1 MVPACYAK
9 SDIQDCMRK
18 LITSYEIEK
27 NHNQMWEKVVKP
39 PQKPTIQN
47 AFKVSPHSMLS
58 SKRAKIPIK
67 KPPDIFIERM
77 TQGTA
82 FRKHNEIKT

>member
-1 MVPACYAK
+1 M
-9 SDIQDCMRK
+9 
-18 LITSYEIEK
+18 
-27 NHNQMWEKVVKP
+27 EKVVKP

-82 FRKHNEIKT
+82 FRKHNESKNLTMEPIAPPRPTSIINLVLIVRRIR